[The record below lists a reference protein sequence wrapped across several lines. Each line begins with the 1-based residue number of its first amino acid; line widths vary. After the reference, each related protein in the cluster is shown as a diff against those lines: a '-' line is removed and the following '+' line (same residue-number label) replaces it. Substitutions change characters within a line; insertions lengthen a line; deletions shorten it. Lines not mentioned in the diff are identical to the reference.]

1 MNNLH
6 DLHGWHDHHSWQTE
20 AVCSGVGPEL
30 PGGLSSGDRP
40 HAATACFRA
49 RRSQEARS
57 MQRCTGAAVIS
68 SLCAGLLL
76 ASAAALAQ
84 PSPIYN
90 ERDLIHPVYG
100 QNGMVATQ
108 GETATRIGLEV
119 LRNGG
124 DAVDA
129 AATVAF
135 ALAVTLPRAGNIGG
149 GGFMLVH
156 RADTGETVAIDYR
169 ETAGSRAFRDMF
181 LDQAGEADPAK
192 SRDSAL
198 AVGVPGTVAGMALA
212 LERYGTISLA
222 EALAPAIRL
231 AGQGLTVTPDLAN
244 SLKAAQDRLQ
254 KWPSSSA
261 VFFKDGGEPY
271 EAGDT
276 LVQRDLA
283 ASLRLLAEQGPDAFY
298 DGPIAERIV
307 AAVGR
312 AGGHLTVDDFRSY
325 QAVIR
330 EPVRGDY
337 RGFEIVSMPPPSS
350 GGVHIVQILNT
361 LEGFPIRFLG
371 HNGAETIHLM
381 AEAMKLAYA
390 DRAEYLGDPDL
401 VDVPVAALTSDAY
414 AARLRSLIRRG
425 RAQPAAAIRPGDPER
440 YESPQTTHFSI
451 VDAAGNAVANTY
463 TVNFSYG
470 TGLVADGTGILLNNE
485 LDDFSAKPG
494 VPNAY
499 GLIGGDA
506 NAVAPRKRP
515 LSSMSPTIVLADGA
529 PFLVTGS
536 PGGPRIITTTLQI
549 IMNVIDHGMNVAEAT
564 YAPRVHH
571 QWLPDEL
578 RIEEG
583 LSPDTIRPL
592 EQKGHNVVV
601 GDAMGST
608 QSIMVTDAGL
618 FGSSDPRSPGAL
630 TLGY

>member
-1 MNNLH
+1 MLRRHHLFAVLLGLH
-6 DLHGWHDHHSWQTE
+6 
-20 AVCSGVGPEL
+20 AP
-30 PGGLSSGDRP
+30 
-40 HAATACFRA
+40 A
-49 RRSQEARS
+49 
-57 MQRCTGAAVIS
+57 
-68 SLCAGLLL
+68 AGLAEPARL
-76 ASAAALAQ
+76 S
-84 PSPIYN
+84 

-100 QNGMVATQ
+100 ENGMIAT
-108 GETATRIGLEV
+108 EEAEASRIGLEV
-119 LRNGG
+119 LRSGG
-124 DAVDA
+124 NAVDA

-156 RADTGETVAIDYR
+156 DAEAGETVAIDYR
-169 ETAGSRAFRDMF
+169 EKAGGRAHRDMF
-181 LDQAGEADPAK
+181 LDAAGEADPEK
-192 SRDSAL
+192 SRYSGL

-222 EALAPAIRL
+222 DALEPAIEL
-231 AGQGLTVTPDLAN
+231 AEQGITVSADLAD
-244 SLKAAQDRLQ
+244 SLKGMQDRLQ
-254 KWPSSSA
+254 RWPSSTA
-261 VFFKDGGEPY
+261 VFYKDGGVPY
-271 EAGDT
+271 EPGEI

-283 ASLRLLAEQGPDAFY
+283 ASLRLIAEQGPGAFY

-312 AGGHLTVDDFRSY
+312 AGGHLSLDDFRRY
-325 QAVIR
+325 EAVVR

-337 RGFEIVSMPPPSS
+337 RGFEVVSMPPPSS
-350 GGVHIVQILNT
+350 GGVHLVQLLNT
-361 LEGFPIRFLG
+361 LEGFPIGFLG
-371 HNGAETIHLM
+371 HNGADTIHLM

-390 DRAEYLGDPDL
+390 DRAEYLGDPDF
-401 VDVPVAALTSDAY
+401 VDVPVAALTSEAY
-414 AARLRSLIRRG
+414 AAHLRSLIRRG
-425 RAQPAAAIRPGDPER
+425 RTMPAAEIGPGDLSP
-440 YESPQTTHFSI
+440 YESPETTHFSI

-463 TVNFSYG
+463 TINFSYG
-470 TGLVADGTGILLNNE
+470 TGVVAEGTGILLNNE

-506 NAVAPRKRP
+506 NAVAPGKRP
-515 LSSMSPTIVLADGA
+515 LSSMSPTIVLRDGE

-549 IMNVIDHGMNVAEAT
+549 IMNVIDHGMNIAEAT

-583 LSPDTIRPL
+583 LSPDTIRVL
-592 EQKGHNVVV
+592 EQKGHDVVL

-608 QSIMVTDAGL
+608 QSIMVTASGL
-618 FGSSDPRSPGAL
+618 FGSSDPRTPGAL